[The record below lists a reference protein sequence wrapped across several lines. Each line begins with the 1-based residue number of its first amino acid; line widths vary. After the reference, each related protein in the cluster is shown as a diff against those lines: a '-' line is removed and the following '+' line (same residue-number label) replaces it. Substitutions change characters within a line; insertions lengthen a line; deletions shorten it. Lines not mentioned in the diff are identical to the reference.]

1 MNHDNTSHRVFKI
14 GELTRLVA
22 SQLVSISQRSA
33 VNLACACR
41 CLEEPVLSTLW
52 ETQPLLYTLLMTLP
66 EDTWGQ
72 WGNVEY
78 NRIEVWPGPCDGG
91 VKTLKFRDALV
102 QAHGGSTTGGLEQ
115 SPTLRVLD
123 ARSPCP

>member
-1 MNHDNTSHRVFKI
+1 MTKSLGGAPDYGGDPAGPAGPKPLHRVTSPSLVVVLTGAPINQDITSHRVFKI
-14 GELTRLVA
+14 GELTRLIA

-78 NRIEVWPGPCDGG
+78 NRIEV
-91 VKTLKFRDALV
+91 
-102 QAHGGSTTGGLEQ
+102 
-115 SPTLRVLD
+115 
-123 ARSPCP
+123 